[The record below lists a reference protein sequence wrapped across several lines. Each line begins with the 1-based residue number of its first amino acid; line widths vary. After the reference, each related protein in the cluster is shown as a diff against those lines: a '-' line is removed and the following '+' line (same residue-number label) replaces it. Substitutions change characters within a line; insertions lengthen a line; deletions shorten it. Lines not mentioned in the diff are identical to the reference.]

1 MIVVADTTPINYL
14 VLIGKI
20 ELLPALY
27 RVVLIPQAVHRE
39 LQSTKAPGVV
49 REWASAL
56 PHWCEV
62 HDLRAAPDGSLEELD
77 DGERDAIQL
86 AMENGIDTVLID
98 ETEGRRAAVERHLKV
113 TGTVALLEKAGQR
126 GLLDFRSALAELERT
141 SFRISASI
149 REEFR
154 KRNP

>member
-20 ELLPALY
+20 ELLPSLY

-56 PHWCEV
+56 PFWCEV
-62 HDLRAAPDGSLEELD
+62 HTLRGDRDGSMKELD

-86 AMENGIDTVLID
+86 ALENGIDTVLID
-98 ETEGRRAAVERHLKV
+98 ESEGRRAAVQRHLKV

-126 GLLDFRSALAELERT
+126 GLLDFRSALTELERT
-141 SFRISASI
+141 NFRISASI
-149 REEFR
+149 REEFLR
-154 KRNP
+154 RNP